1 MFILIF
7 VWVLLCSFLI
17 LFFIYVLDLPK
28 DESIIVAAFPQSLI
42 VEDLLPEKHD
52 EYHTML
58 SFFKAKKF
66 DIEKTKKM
74 WVDMLQWRKEFG
86 IDTIMEDFEFKELN
100 EFVKYQP
107 HCYHGVD
114 KEGRPVFIVSP
125 KKDFQ
130 KEPFIT
136 TTRERC
142 LDYLRQE
149 CEKLFAIKFP
159 ACTIASKSLIDLTTQ
174 IIDVQDIDDEVQRF
188 DWLVDNIYNDNYAM
202 IHGQTFIINAS
213 IKFILRWNT
222 VKYNLDRERASK
234 VHVLGNNYQTKLL
247 EIINASELPTYLGG
261 TCTCADQ
268 GGCLRSGKGPWK
280 NPEILKM
287 IHSGEASQISQP
299 VKVLNNEEKV
309 EGIDTSTAES
319 RSEAEEGNDIAKA
332 VKGYSH
338 LSLTPV
344 RDENPN
350 NWLDPS
356 DMVMSP
362 TENRMSV
369 LEKLVDEQG
378 KLLTELNTNMGQIK
392 EFLLEFKKKTPPS
405 ESTENLVKN
414 AKTEGDGA
422 EFVLVNSN

>member
-114 KEGRPVFIVSP
+114 KEGRPVFI
-125 KKDFQ
+125 
-130 KEPFIT
+130 
-136 TTRERC
+136 
-142 LDYLRQE
+142 
-149 CEKLFAIKFP
+149 FP
-159 ACTIASKSLIDLTTQ
+159 ACTIASKRLIDSTTQ

-299 VKVLNNEEKV
+299 VKVLNSEEKV
-309 EGIDTSTAES
+309 EGIDTSTTES

-344 RDENPN
+344 RDEDPN

-356 DMVMSP
+356 DLVTSA
-362 TENRMSV
+362 TENRTSV
-369 LEKLVDEQG
+369 LEKLVGEQG
-378 KLLTELNTNMGQIK
+378 KLLTELQTDIGQIK
-392 EFLLEFKKKTPPS
+392 ELLLEFMKKTPTS
-405 ESTENLVKN
+405 EGTENLVKN
-414 AKTEGDGA
+414 AKTEDYLSMLG
-422 EFVLVNSN
+422 